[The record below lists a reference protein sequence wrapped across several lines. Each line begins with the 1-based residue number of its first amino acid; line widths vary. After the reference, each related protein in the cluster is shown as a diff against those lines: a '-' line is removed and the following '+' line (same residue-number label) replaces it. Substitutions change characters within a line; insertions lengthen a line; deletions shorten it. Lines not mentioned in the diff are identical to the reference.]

1 MISEAAATQFPGPL
15 YCDKE
20 GNMQGPYGADKG
32 VTMPA
37 VDDPMVALHAASFK
51 ASPGSVQSL
60 MQGRK
65 DPCKLAVS
73 NFQAAAAKK
82 VKGAIASG
90 K

>member
-32 VTMPA
+32 VTMPTT
-37 VDDPMVALHAASFK
+37 DDPMVALHASTFK
-51 ASPGSVQSL
+51 ASAGTVQSL